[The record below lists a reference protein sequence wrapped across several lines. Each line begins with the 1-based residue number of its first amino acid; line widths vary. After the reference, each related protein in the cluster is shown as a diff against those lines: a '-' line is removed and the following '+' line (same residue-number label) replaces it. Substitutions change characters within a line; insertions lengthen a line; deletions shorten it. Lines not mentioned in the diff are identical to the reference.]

1 MKPVK
6 AGIAY
11 ISLAVMLGSAVGG
24 FTSNESR
31 HIGDPHIVVSL
42 ISVFV

>member
-1 MKPVK
+1 VKRVK
-6 AGIAY
+6 AEIAY
-11 ISLAVMLGSAVGG
+11 IRLAVMLDSAVAGS
-24 FTSNESR
+24 TSDESG